1 MHIKD
6 LSAFYGKKKI
16 LSELSLTLKPGT
28 FTALIGKNG
37 SGKST
42 LLGCINGQVPYT
54 GEILL
59 EGRALHTYPLRE
71 KARRIG
77 LLPQFLPSA
86 SMTAEQLIALGR
98 NPHIGLSGRLQPT
111 DREAIASAIALT
123 NTKNLLEQAVRTL
136 SGGERQKVYLAMLLA
151 QDADILLLD
160 EPTAHTD
167 IGFTAEFLQL
177 LRKLAETQSKTVLA
191 VLHDL
196 NGAVTYAHDLLILD
210 QGRLA
215 PTSEIEA
222 IFGVRKT
229 TYTENGE
236 TKYFYH

>member
-1 MHIKD
+1 MIIKN
-6 LSAFYGKKKI
+6 LSAAYGKKQI
-16 LSELSLTLKPGT
+16 LTNLTFSLKPGT

-42 LLGCINGQVPYT
+42 LLGCINGRIPYT

-59 EGRALHTYPLRE
+59 ENRPLDTYPPRE
-71 KARRIG
+71 KAQKIG
-77 LLPQFLPSA
+77 LLPQFLPDTA
-86 SMTAEQLIALGR
+86 LTAEQLITLGR
-98 NPHIGLSGRLQPT
+98 NPHTGLTGRLQPA
-111 DREAIASAIALT
+111 DREAIASAIELT
-123 NTKNLLEQAVRTL
+123 ATQDLLNRAVRTL
-136 SGGERQKVYLAMLLA
+136 SGGERQRVYLTMLLA

-177 LRKLAETQSKTVLA
+177 LRRLAETRNKTVLA

-196 NGAVTYAHDLLILD
+196 NAAVTYAHELFLLD
-210 QGRLA
+210 QGRLVA
-215 PTSEIEA
+215 PEEIETV
-222 IFGVRKT
+222 FGVRKVP
-229 TYTENGE
+229 YTEDGE